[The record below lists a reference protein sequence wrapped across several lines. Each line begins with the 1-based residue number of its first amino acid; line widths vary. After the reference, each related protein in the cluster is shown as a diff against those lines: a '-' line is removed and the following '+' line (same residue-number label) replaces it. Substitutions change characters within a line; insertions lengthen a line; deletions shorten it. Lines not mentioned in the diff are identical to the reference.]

1 MMIARTFLGDIF
13 RRVGE
18 GLGLLHDERPKP
30 RVRSEA
36 DIRDAKLALEE
47 LRRFQLEMR
56 KKGVTRA
63 EVRRWINEDRRV

>member
-1 MMIARTFLGDIF
+1 MFMTILGDFF

-18 GLGLLHDERPKP
+18 GLGLFQEEVPKRPA
-30 RVRSEA
+30 RSGA

-63 EVRRWINEDRRV
+63 EVRRWINEDRRA